1 MAQSGQSCG
10 QCGKVFRR
18 QKALETHIS
27 VAHPKQEDIEEF
39 SEPEDMMEGIRHV
52 VNIQGTD
59 SGEEDQ
65 CDDKLRYFI
74 YYDIEV
80 YFICI

>member
-1 MAQSGQSCG
+1 M
-10 QCGKVFRR
+10 FRR

-65 CDDKLRYFI
+65 CDDKLRYSF
-74 YYDIEV
+74 
-80 YFICI
+80 CILFCHCIM